1 VTLHRKILGLN
12 VIADIPWTGHE
23 RPRASSRRS
32 ATPAIDALVAQ
43 FAVCP
48 SPMSGLLLEHFHGA
62 AIRVPAGET
71 AFPQRREIYNLKRR
85 IRNRSSGA

>member
-32 ATPAIDALVAQ
+32 ATPPSTRSSRGLQ
-43 FAVCP
+43 FP

-71 AFPQRREIYNLKRR
+71 AFPQRRESYNLKRR